1 MDIEKRVSNLEKLV
15 NGLIKKIDNN
25 KFYQDADVA
34 GVRKGVS
41 DVTPYTETK
50 TAYIGDTDVSF
61 DNVPDGKLSVFI
73 KDSEGSYPD
82 FNVER
87 SDNRIIVA
95 FLPLENV
102 TEITISII

>member
-1 MDIEKRVSNLEKLV
+1 MTIEKRVENLEKQID
-15 NGLIKKIDNN
+15 NIIRKIDNN

-34 GVRKGVS
+34 GVRQGIS

-50 TAYIGDTDVSF
+50 TAYIGDTEIAF
-61 DNVPDGKLSVFI
+61 DAPNGNLTVFV
-73 KDSEGSYPD
+73 KDSEGNFPD
-82 FNVER
+82 FSVER

-102 TEITISII
+102 TEITISIV

>member
-15 NGLIKKIDNN
+15 NALIKKIDNN

-41 DVTPYTETK
+41 AVTPYTETK
-50 TAYIGDTDVSF
+50 TAYIGDTEIVF
-61 DNVPDGKLSVFI
+61 DNVPDGNLSVFI
-73 KDSEGSYPD
+73 KDSEGGYTD

-87 SDNRIIVA
+87 SNNRIIVE
-95 FLPLENV
+95 FLPLENI
-102 TEITISII
+102 TEVTISII